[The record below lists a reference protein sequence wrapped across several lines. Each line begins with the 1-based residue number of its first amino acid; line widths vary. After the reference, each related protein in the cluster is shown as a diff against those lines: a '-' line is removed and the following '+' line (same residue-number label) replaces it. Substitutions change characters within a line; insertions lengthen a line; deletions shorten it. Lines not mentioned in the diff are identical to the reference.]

1 MIKSEL
7 IVCLLFSVFT
17 VFAQQ
22 QDEKAKSILAKV
34 TENTQSFKTIKCS
47 FSYVMDNKSADIHE
61 VNNGTMLMEG
71 EKYYLKIPKMGI
83 EVYRNEKTVWN
94 YMSDANEVTINN
106 TEDSSDAIDPS
117 TLFSF
122 YNEGFIYHFT
132 GEKNNDGKSLY
143 IIDLTPE
150 KGKEKACTEIR
161 LFIDKKKMLV
171 KEAILKNEDGNNYI
185 ITISDMKT
193 NVPVKESDFVF
204 EAGKHPGAEVVDLR

>member
-1 MIKSEL
+1 MGKIKL
-7 IVCLLFSVFT
+7 MVCLLFSVFT

-22 QDEKAKSILAKV
+22 NDEKAKSILAKV
-34 TENTQSFKTIKCS
+34 TENTKSFKTIKCS
-47 FSYVMDNKSADIHE
+47 FSYVMENKSADIHE
-61 VNNGTMLMEG
+61 VNNGSMILKG
-71 EKYYLKIPKMGI
+71 DKYYLKIPDMGL

-117 TLFSF
+117 TIFSF
-122 YNEGFIYHFT
+122 YNEGFIYHFI

-150 KGKEKACTEIR
+150 EGSDKAFTEIR
-161 LFIDKKKMLV
+161 LFIDKNKMLV
-171 KEAILKNEDGNNYI
+171 KEAILKNEDGNNYT

-193 NVPVKESDFVF
+193 NVIVNESDFVF
-204 EAGKHPGAEVVDLR
+204 DINKHPGAEVVDLR